1 MSSPSPQARCA
12 PHRERFIVDL
22 QPHSL
27 SSSVHCAHKVL
38 LLAPGRVFA
47 QTLIGRL
54 SCPWCRKAPLSA
66 CSGVARR
73 NPSPP
78 QMQLYVEIP
87 IQVLHELTPPSL
99 RCCPSVLG
107 KNAHLAIPEQ
117 DTHTT
122 VGKRLVMPAC
132 QQRNILSYPN
142 RPQHGFDLIQ
152 HAMLIAAKT
161 SLELAQ
167 LRIVHVRQIKLPH
180 NEPNVCVQVMSAS
193 VLDIAPLR
201 ERPPPRSVIDS
212 SRDIRASTNMR
223 PSGFHPMLANA
234 RQNAFT
240 HCGTHI
246 DPGRQILRTSERQHV
261 QPIGLRQVLS
271 IRRHRDHGM

>member
-1 MSSPSPQARCA
+1 MVPESAI
-12 PHRERFIVDL
+12 ERM
-22 QPHSL
+22 QW
-27 SSSVHCAHKVL
+27 
-38 LLAPGRVFA
+38 R
-47 QTLIGRL
+47 R
-54 SCPWCRKAPLSA
+54 SA
-66 CSGVARR
+66 KSISASNAALRR
-73 NPSPP
+73 NTDPSAARADAA
-78 QMQLYVEIP
+78 
-87 IQVLHELTPPSL
+87 LT
-99 RCCPSVLG
+99 
-107 KNAHLAIPEQ
+107 E